1 MRLVALG
8 GLVAFVCLSVIL
20 GTFLIAR
27 FVILILPSSLTRFT
41 VIVDIVRLVL
51 AVTLAYTWLRVWKA
65 ITDWYFWRSVSAGH
79 ARPR

>member
-1 MRLVALG
+1 MRFVALG

-41 VIVDIVRLVL
+41 VIVDIIRLVL
-51 AVTLAYTWLRVWKA
+51 AVTLAYAWLRVWKT
-65 ITDWYFWRSVSAGH
+65 ITDWYFWRSVAAGH